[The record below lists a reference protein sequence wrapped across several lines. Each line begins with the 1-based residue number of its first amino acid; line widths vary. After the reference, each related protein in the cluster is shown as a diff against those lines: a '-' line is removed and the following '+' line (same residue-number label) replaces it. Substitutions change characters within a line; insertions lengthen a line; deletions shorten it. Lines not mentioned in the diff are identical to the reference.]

1 MHSARCILEQCC
13 QLCNGNS
20 KMEKLLRKKLVRY
33 IEFVKFEVLLIL
45 KMTIIQ
51 DSEEVETLTL
61 EEFEKGI
68 SFSN

>member
-1 MHSARCILEQCC
+1 
-13 QLCNGNS
+13 
-20 KMEKLLRKKLVRY
+20 MEKLLRKKLVRY

-51 DSEEVETLTL
+51 DSVEVETLIL

>member
-1 MHSARCILEQCC
+1 
-13 QLCNGNS
+13 
-20 KMEKLLRKKLVRY
+20 MEKLLRKKLVRY

-45 KMTIIQ
+45 KMTVFQ
-51 DSEEVETLTL
+51 NYEELKTLIL

>member
-1 MHSARCILEQCC
+1 
-13 QLCNGNS
+13 
-20 KMEKLLRKKLVRY
+20 MEKLLRKKLVRY

-51 DSEEVETLTL
+51 DSEEVKTLIL

>member
-1 MHSARCILEQCC
+1 
-13 QLCNGNS
+13 
-20 KMEKLLRKKLVRY
+20 MEKLLRKKFVRY

-51 DSEEVETLTL
+51 DSEEVETLIL

>member
-13 QLCNGNS
+13 QLFNGNS
-20 KMEKLLRKKLVRY
+20 EIEKLLRKKLVRY

-51 DSEEVETLTL
+51 HSEEVKTLIL

>member
-1 MHSARCILEQCC
+1 
-13 QLCNGNS
+13 
-20 KMEKLLRKKLVRY
+20 MEKLLRKKLVRY
-33 IEFVKFEVLLIL
+33 IEFVNFEVLLIL

-51 DSEEVETLTL
+51 DSEEVKTLIL